1 MAHTLQAPIS
11 DNEGSSRSEESPLV
25 LSALVRSRAVECRV
39 LVIGLALLAS
49 GCDRVNEAET
59 LQSARQH
66 LESGQATTAV
76 IELKNLLQKGEEGAE
91 ARYLLGRALLES
103 GDAAGAEIELERA
116 LRLKHAAEEVLPQ
129 LARALLVQQKY
140 RKLTDTYGETE
151 FTEKLPT
158 AELKTTI
165 ASAYQSQGSLREA
178 DLAVDAALQRVPG
191 HVPALLMAANLT
203 AMRGNVP
210 RASGMVEQIIVKAP
224 DNVQAW
230 ILKGQL
236 AETAGEGSEAV
247 AAFKKALQLKPDSVS
262 AHAALISAYLAQPD
276 MAAAEAQWK
285 TMREVLPNNP
295 QTRFYEAKLAYLRGD
310 VKRTRELTGEL
321 VGRGT
326 SNVSLLQLAGAAEID
341 LRSPAQAETLLL
353 RAMALAPQAAAPR
366 VLLGRAYVVSGQYGK
381 ALDAL
386 RPLVEAGNPPV
397 EALILMAQARLMTDD
412 AKSAEALYAR
422 AMKLLPNHEGVAMA
436 KAVTQA
442 YRDPSD
448 AAIVELQSVAR
459 QANNPTPAL
468 ALVSALLA
476 RGELDRAAAAVD
488 VIARDQPDS
497 ALPHE
502 LRGRIELRRGKV
514 DAARAHFERAL
525 QKDPKYYAAIASLS
539 AIDLAQGRRDAAKAR
554 FRTLLVS
561 DPNHLQGLLALAE
574 IEARDGGGAEAVKL
588 LKQAIAAHPDNRG
601 PRLMLIDY
609 HLARREFKAAATV
622 AQAATATWPDDIELL
637 DRLGV
642 AQTGSGETQQALITY
657 GRLAALLPKSAAP
670 HLKMVDIHV
679 RAKDLAGARAAVR
692 RASIIAPESVQVLRV
707 AVSLAALDKDLAQAQ
722 TLVRDHQKRH
732 PNDAAGFL
740 MEGEL
745 EVLRGDLPA
754 AEKMLRTAVT
764 KEKPEE
770 AARRLHQVLLA
781 QKKSADAER
790 MASAWL
796 AQHPADAAFPQYLGD
811 RAVAAKDWPLA
822 ERYYR
827 MVVERNPQ
835 DAQGLNN
842 VAWVLVQQG
851 RPGASAFAL
860 RALKVSPQNPALM
873 DTLALAYASEKQL
886 DKAIELQQQ
895 VVAAA
900 PEAGPFRL
908 NLAKLYLSAGHTAKA
923 REQLNWLVDNSPTFA
938 DKAELQKLLAQIDRK
953 S

>member
-1 MAHTLQAPIS
+1 MVPSTL
-11 DNEGSSRSEESPLV
+11 EGARTFDFRTLAIGLV
-25 LSALVRSRAVECRV
+25 L
-39 LVIGLALLAS
+39 LAA
-49 GCDRVNEAET
+49 GCDRVNEAGT

-66 LESGQATTAV
+66 LESGQASTAT
-76 IELKNLLQKGEEGAE
+76 IELKNLLQQGDEGPE

-116 LRLKHAAEEVLPQ
+116 LRLKHPAEEVVPQ

-178 DLAVDAALQRVPG
+178 DLAVAAALERVPG
-191 HVPALLMAANLT
+191 HVPALLMATNLT
-203 AMRGNVP
+203 AVRGNVT
-210 RASGMVEQIIVKAP
+210 RAAEMVDRIIVKAP

-236 AETAGEGSEAV
+236 AETAGERSQAIEA
-247 AAFKKALQLKPDSVS
+247 FRKALQLKPDSVS
-262 AHAALISAYLAQPD
+262 AHAALISAYLSPPD
-276 MAAAEAQWK
+276 MVAAETQWK
-285 TMREVLPNNP
+285 AMREVLPNNP
-295 QTRFYEAKLAYLRGD
+295 QTRFYEAKLAYLRGE

-321 VGRGT
+321 IGRGT

-341 LRSPAQAETLLL
+341 LKSPAQAEALLL
-353 RAMALAPQAAAPR
+353 RASALAPQAAAPR

-381 ALDAL
+381 ALEAL
-386 RPLVEAGNPPV
+386 RPLVEGGNAPV

-412 AKSAEALYAR
+412 AKAADALYAR
-422 AMKLLPNHEGVAMA
+422 AMKLLPKNEGVAMA

-459 QANNPTPAL
+459 QANNPTAAL

-476 RGELDRAAAAVD
+476 RGELDRAAAAVE
-488 VIARDQPDS
+488 VVARDQPDS

-502 LRGRIELRRGKV
+502 LRGRIELRRGKI
-514 DAARAHFERAL
+514 DSARAHFERAL
-525 QKDPKYYAAIASLS
+525 QKDPQHYAAIAAL
-539 AIDLAQGRRDAAKAR
+539 AGIDLAQGRRDAAKGR
-554 FRTLLVS
+554 FQALLAK
-561 DPNHLQGLLALAE
+561 DPNQLQALLALAE
-574 IEARDGGGAEAVKL
+574 IHAREGGAAEAAKL
-588 LKQAIAAHPDNRG
+588 LNQAITAHPSNRG
-601 PRLMLIDY
+601 PRLILIDHY
-609 HLARREFKAAATV
+609 VSRREFKAAVTV
-622 AQAATATWPDDIELL
+622 AQAAVAVWPEDVEFL
-637 DRLGV
+637 DRLGQSQ
-642 AQTGSGETQQALITY
+642 AASGETQQALITY
-657 GRLAALLPKSAAP
+657 GRLAAMLPKSAAP

-679 RAKDLAGARAAVR
+679 RAKDLTGARAAVR

-707 AVSLAALDKDLAQAQ
+707 AVSLAALDKDLVQAQA
-722 TLVRDHQKRH
+722 LVRDHQKRH
-732 PNDAAGFL
+732 PNEAAGFL

-754 AEKMLRTAVT
+754 AERMLRTAVT
-764 KEKPEE
+764 KEKPDE

-781 QKKSADAER
+781 QKKNAEADR
-790 MASAWL
+790 LASTWL
-796 AQHPADAAFPQYLGD
+796 GQHPTDVSFPQYLGD

-827 MVVERNPQ
+827 MVVERDAE

-873 DTLALAYASEKQL
+873 DTLALAYASENQL

-923 REQLNWLVDNSPTFA
+923 REQLNWLVSNSPAFA
-938 DKAELQKLLAQIDRK
+938 DKAELQQLLARIDRK